1 MSRTGNTLFLVS
13 CAALEGFGQTS
24 YTVIIDG
31 QGIYQGTYTC
41 TIAPQI
47 QYMISNYTDS
57 IIYSDFDN
65 FSTPIDAGP
74 ITLAAVETVQAGFT
88 YGQNGLGNSIG
99 DSIKAILTN
108 QVHEQETTGLFL
120 EFLEAYIQGII
131 EFTGTIMFNQAV
143 KTNLSLTDGPF
154 QGNPPSTM
162 TRSVTGNATVDTVAW
177 QYKTMA
183 DGLFLIPIVCV
194 ALASISITL
203 VAQFYNRGIPKNHA
217 DFDPD
222 NPWQLMAAASA
233 GGMTQVF
240 HGMGEDVKVGLDER
254 IMLGQVGGRDGFVH
268 TRYAGAELRL
278 RE

>member
-1 MSRTGNTLFLVS
+1 MPRF
-13 CAALEGFGQTS
+13 
-24 YTVIIDG
+24 
-31 QGIYQGTYTC
+31 
-41 TIAPQI
+41 
-47 QYMISNYTDS
+47 
-57 IIYSDFDN
+57 
-65 FSTPIDAGP
+65 
-74 ITLAAVETVQAGFT
+74 
-88 YGQNGLGNSIG
+88 
-99 DSIKAILTN
+99 K
-108 QVHEQETTGLFL
+108 
-120 EFLEAYIQGII
+120 EAYIQGII
-131 EFTGTIMFNQAV
+131 EFTGTITFNQAV

-183 DGLFLIPIVCV
+183 DGLFLIPIVFV

-203 VAQFYNRGIPKNHA
+203 VAQFYNRGIPRNHA

-240 HGMGEDVKVGLDER
+240 HGVGEEDVKVGLDER

-268 TRYAGAELRL
+268 ARYAGAELRL